1 MAVRYIFLRHVF
13 LPCILLSAV
22 HYRVSCFYHQ
32 LYIVKWR
39 LEQMYSMT
47 ARGPR
52 TETQRILRKINGP
65 SKGIPDGSFCLYNI
79 EYNYPLDSFLMYRM
93 DSYFVVSAQYCVVV
107 IL

>member
-1 MAVRYIFLRHVF
+1 
-13 LPCILLSAV
+13 
-22 HYRVSCFYHQ
+22 
-32 LYIVKWR
+32 
-39 LEQMYSMT
+39 MYSMT

-79 EYNYPLDSFLMYRM
+79 ECNYPLDSFLMYRM

-107 IL
+107 ILRCDENDRRFEAPIGQATRRQAASWCVHPHSA

>member
-1 MAVRYIFLRHVF
+1 
-13 LPCILLSAV
+13 
-22 HYRVSCFYHQ
+22 
-32 LYIVKWR
+32 
-39 LEQMYSMT
+39 MYSMT

-52 TETQRILRKINGP
+52 TETQRIQEKSMDRVKEYPTGRFP
-65 SKGIPDGSFCLYNI
+65 CLYNI